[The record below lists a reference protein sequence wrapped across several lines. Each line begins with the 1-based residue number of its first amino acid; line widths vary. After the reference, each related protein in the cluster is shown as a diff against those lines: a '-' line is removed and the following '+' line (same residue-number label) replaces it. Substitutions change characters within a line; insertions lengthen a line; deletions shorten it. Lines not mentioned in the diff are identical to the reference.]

1 MEKIIYYPVF
11 FTATIRH
18 WKKLLKPDKYKE
30 VVLEQLREQIN
41 KNHLIVYAYCIMDN
55 HIHIIWQVKGDIDTS
70 EVQKQFLEGCS
81 KHIKKD
87 LEIYHPNVL
96 IFFKSTQNDISYHF
110 WKRNGRSV
118 ELYDD
123 VIFEQKLDYI
133 HFNPVKAGLCNLPEE
148 YIYSSGRN
156 YLEDNFSDGLLT
168 YCRGQSSELLAGKGT
183 TASWSVVGLEDV
195 NANKK

>member
-30 VVLEQLREQIN
+30 IILEQLREQIK
-41 KNHLIVYAYCIMDN
+41 KNQLIVYAYCVMDN
-55 HIHIIWQVKGDIDTS
+55 HIHIIWQVKGDIDQS

-87 LEIYHPNVL
+87 LEIHHPNVL
-96 IFFKSTQNDISYHF
+96 VLFKSSQKDRSHHF
-110 WKRNGRSV
+110 WKRNARSV

-123 VIFEQKLDYI
+123 VIFQQKLDYI
-133 HFNPVKAGLCNLPEE
+133 HFNPVKAGLCSLPEE
-148 YIYSSGRN
+148 YIYSSAR
-156 YLEDNFSDGLLT
+156 YYQEDNFSDGVLT
-168 YCRGQSSELLAGKGT
+168 HFRG
-183 TASWSVVGLEDV
+183 
-195 NANKK
+195 